1 MEDLSVF
8 NQLLQTLNAVP
19 AVAEVLNKPIKDVA
33 PMTASEGDTI
43 TCLVEKSD
51 KNAKDYKDDIK
62 NYYLN
67 KSSVSGATSSDPV
80 GKAVADIEAQTVA
93 SWQTL

>member
-8 NQLLQTLNAVP
+8 NQLVQALNAVP

-33 PMTASEGDTI
+33 PMTASEGDTT

-51 KNAKDYKDDIK
+51 KNAQAYKDDTK

-67 KSSVSGATSSDPV
+67 KPSVSGATSSDPV
-80 GKAVADIEAQTVA
+80 VKTVANVQSQTVA
-93 SWQTL
+93 S

>member
-1 MEDLSVF
+1 MQGRPESVF
-8 NQLLQTLNAVP
+8 NQLVQALNAIP
-19 AVAEVLNKPIKDVA
+19 PVAKALNKPIKDVA
-33 PMTASEGDTI
+33 PTTASEGDAT

-67 KSSVSGATSSDPV
+67 KPSVSGATSSDPV
-80 GKAVADIEAQTVA
+80 VKAVADVEAQTVA
-93 SWQTL
+93 S

>member
-1 MEDLSVF
+1 M
-8 NQLLQTLNAVP
+8 P
-19 AVAEVLNKPIKDVA
+19 AVAEALNKPIKDID
-33 PMTASEGDTI
+33 PMTASEGEST

-67 KSSVSGATSSDPV
+67 KPSVSGATSSDPV
-80 GKAVADIEAQTVA
+80 GKAVADVEAKTVV
-93 SWQTL
+93 S